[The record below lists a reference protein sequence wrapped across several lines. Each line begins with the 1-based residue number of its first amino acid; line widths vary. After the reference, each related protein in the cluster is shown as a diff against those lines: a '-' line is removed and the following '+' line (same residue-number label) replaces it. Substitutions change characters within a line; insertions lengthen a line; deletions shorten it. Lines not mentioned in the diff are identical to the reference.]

1 MNGFDAFVA
10 AMGLVVITILA
21 IMNYSIQT
29 DAEYNATKR
38 KEMEEETK
46 RMLHGDK

>member
-1 MNGFDAFVA
+1 MSGFDAFVS
-10 AMGLVVITILA
+10 AMGLAVIIVLA
-21 IMNYSIQT
+21 IMNFNIQT